1 MLKRKK
7 AFQAEK
13 TASAMAWKYGRY
25 TVRSGLSYSLMWLQ
39 RREKK
44 ERGMGNDVVQRTLT
58 VKLRNLSLN
67 EEFLEFYF
75 KKSDLHFK
83 KSL

>member
-1 MLKRKK
+1 
-7 AFQAEK
+7 
-13 TASAMAWKYGRY
+13 
-25 TVRSGLSYSLMWLQ
+25 
-39 RREKK
+39 
-44 ERGMGNDVVQRTLT
+44 MGNDVVPRTLN